1 MMVSCTAIEYENEF
15 IKLTLKR
22 FEDSPV
28 SRLGSVN
35 IFLKDTWDYSMF
47 TFLSIAFGSESAW
60 EHFITF

>member
-35 IFLKDTWDYSMF
+35 IFLKDT
-47 TFLSIAFGSESAW
+47 
-60 EHFITF
+60 